1 MTTSI
6 QKRILPT
13 LPQTPTIIVLFGI
26 TGDLVRKKILSSLFQ
41 LYADNLLPPHWS
53 VVGTGRREF
62 TDETL
67 REYLHDI
74 LVSGTDSNGQKR
86 DPEKVTQFLQ
96 RFYYE
101 QGQFDNPALYQSLG
115 KRLGLFDGEWK
126 TCANKLFYLSIPP
139 HLYQEVLTHLDESKL
154 TEGCSDEEGWTRV
167 ILEKPFGNDLKE
179 ALALD
184 KQLSQLFDESQVY
197 RVDHYLAKETVR
209 NIIALRFSNQILVPA
224 FSNKSIERISVRMS
238 EKINSG
244 ERGAFYDAVGALRD
258 VGQNHL
264 LQLIALF
271 TMDNPGSFEA
281 ESIRAE
287 RAKAL
292 QRIHVLRPD
301 EIASSTVR
309 AQYKGY
315 TDTFGVKDHSQ
326 TETYFRLE
334 TYIEEGSFAGVPV
347 TIEAGKA
354 LSDAMVEI
362 EVVFKHVEPCLCS
375 PNKHANNILRY
386 SIQPDE
392 QLSLNLLLKVPG
404 HKYELASQEF
414 VLNYHDNS
422 LNYHDNSLN
431 NEYIDPYALVFLDII
446 KGDQSLF
453 VSTDEVVAQWAFVE
467 PIIQEWYSSMKPPL
481 VIYEQGSSLA
491 GVREV
496 IPFRKK

>member
-1 MTTSI
+1 MTEEI

-26 TGDLVRKKILSSLFQ
+26 TGDLVRKKILSSLFH
-41 LYADNLLPPHWS
+41 LYSDNLLPPHWS
-53 VVGTGRREF
+53 VVGTGRRAY

-67 REYLHDI
+67 RAYLKDI
-74 LVSGTDSNGQKR
+74 LLSAASSPGQKR

-101 QGQFDNPALYQSLG
+101 QGQFDDTALYTSLG

-139 HLYQEVLTHLDESKL
+139 HLYKDVLTHLDEFKL

-167 ILEKPFGNDLKE
+167 ILEKPFGNDLQE

-184 KQLSQLFDESQVY
+184 TQLSQLFDESQVY

-224 FSNKSIERISVRMS
+224 FSNKSIQRISVRMS
-238 EKINSG
+238 ESLNTD
-244 ERGAFYDAVGALRD
+244 ERGSFYDAVGALRD

-292 QRIHVLRPD
+292 QRIHVLGGD
-301 EIASSTVR
+301 EIKQSTAR

-315 TDTFGVKDHSQ
+315 TETFGVKNHSQ
-326 TETYFRLE
+326 TETYFRVE
-334 TYIEEGSFAGVPV
+334 TYIDDGAFAGVPV

-354 LSDAMVEI
+354 LAEAMVEVEI
-362 EVVFKHVEPCLCS
+362 VFKHIEPCLCS
-375 PNKHANNILRY
+375 PNKHENNILRY

-392 QLSLNLLLKVPG
+392 KLSLNLLLKVPG

-414 VLNYHDNS
+414 VLNYHDNA
-422 LNYHDNSLN
+422 LN

-453 VSTDEVVAQWAFVE
+453 VSTDEVVAQWAFVQ
-467 PIIQEWYSSMKPPL
+467 PIIQEWSVEMKPPL
-481 VIYEQGSSLA
+481 VIYEPGAALSE
-491 GVREV
+491 VREA